1 MRVNSIALISLFSL
15 GLAACGGEPADEA
28 AAPGD
33 AAESAAVE
41 SAPEDPL
48 NANVGGMPVIRD
60 GYWAVSTTSDG
71 ITMDSTMCVD
81 RAMQER
87 MSVFGQDATQG
98 MCERATIERRGNG
111 WVSHSDCNAAGMDMD
126 VDMTITGDMRTTYRT
141 EMVMSQN
148 GQPMGTPHVSEGR
161 YRGACPA
168 NMQPGDFTMGGGP
181 PMSMDELTK
190 GFTGG

>member
-15 GLAACGGEPADEA
+15 GVAACGGDPAEEA
-28 AAPGD
+28 AAPDGSS
-33 AAESAAVE
+33 ESAAVE
-41 SAPEDPL
+41 AAPEDPL
-48 NANVGGMPVIRD
+48 NANVAGMPLIRD
-60 GYWAVSTTSDG
+60 GYWEVTTTNEG
-71 ITMDSTMCVD
+71 ITMPSTMCVD

-87 MSVFGQDATQG
+87 MSVFGQDMTQG
-98 MCERATIERRGNG
+98 MCERATIERRGNT
-111 WVSHSDCNAAGMDMD
+111 WVSHSDCDAAGMQMD
-126 VDMTITGDMRTTYRT
+126 VDMTISGDMRTTYRT
-141 EMVMSQN
+141 EMVITQN
-148 GQPMGTPHVSEGR
+148 GQPTGTPHISEGR